1 MHIANATIALI
12 VSPPPLCVAHA
23 HVRHTNGCIRDTRST
38 ARWKTT
44 DGAGIAHA
52 LHTPSYPSSLLV
64 LRVFVRTC
72 TYVRA
77 RVCVTRSRKTL
88 SGQFRLPPF
97 FPFLTPWRVSLV
109 RVCTPGNATK
119 VLWRIEKERERER
132 EIVASKSG
140 KSIFIYGAVCSECLF
155 IRSFIKDRLPLLS
168 SSLGYFSFCRSL
180 DRFAPSEQ
188 YRDFVQ
194 IASACARR
202 QEAETEDCSSST
214 DDSALYDRR
223 LLAINF

>member
-155 IRSFIKDRLPLLS
+155 IRSFIKDRLPLPSVISPSVDHSIILLLQNSTAISCKSRPLAREGRKLRLKIVPLQLTIQLS
-168 SSLGYFSFCRSL
+168 T
-180 DRFAPSEQ
+180 
-188 YRDFVQ
+188 
-194 IASACARR
+194 IAGC
-202 QEAETEDCSSST
+202 
-214 DDSALYDRR
+214 
-223 LLAINF
+223 